1 MSQLADT
8 RPLAG
13 TGSPRERYRRA
24 VAALAAPLHD
34 QVAGHDRTDQALVT
48 GRREIADRLGESA
61 GRVHAARSDVAAAA
75 DQVEAVDRRA
85 RRIWRELAAL
95 PGRPRDLGPT
105 PIPRAVTAQP
115 ALPATELLDRAE
127 RTVTAARL
135 GELPLRPPVPIWAA
149 MVLAGA
155 VGALVCAGIGTALLV
170 AAPGMPVGERAAAR
184 VIADVAFA
192 LGVVAGVPGAL
203 SWLSRYGQPMTA
215 RAFGAVFGTGAIA
228 TIGLFV
234 LLGH

>member
-1 MSQLADT
+1 MSQLADA
-8 RPLAG
+8 RPVAD

-24 VAALAAPLHD
+24 VAALAMPLHD

-48 GRREIADRLGESA
+48 GRREITERLGESA
-61 GRVHAARSDVAAAA
+61 GRVRTARSAVAAAA
-75 DQVEAVDRRA
+75 DRVEEVDRRV

-95 PGRPRDLGPT
+95 PGRRRDLGPT
-105 PIPRAVTAQP
+105 PTPRAVTAQP
-115 ALPATELLDRAE
+115 PIPATELLDRAE

-149 MVLAGA
+149 MLTAGLAGA
-155 VGALVCAGIGTALLV
+155 AVCAGIGTALLV

-192 LGVVAGVPGAL
+192 LGALAGVPAAL
-203 SWLSRYGQPMTA
+203 SWLSRYGQPMTP
-215 RAFGAVFGTGAIA
+215 RAFGAVFGTGVIA

-234 LLGH
+234 LIEH

>member
-1 MSQLADT
+1 MSQLADA
-8 RPLAG
+8 RPVAG
-13 TGSPRERYRRA
+13 TGSPRERYRQA
-24 VAALAAPLHD
+24 VAALAMPLHD

-48 GRREIADRLGESA
+48 GRREITDRLAESA
-61 GRVHAARSDVAAAA
+61 GRVRAARSAVAAAA
-75 DQVEAVDRRA
+75 EAVEAVDRRV

-95 PGRPRDLGPT
+95 PGRRGDLGPT
-105 PIPRAVTAQP
+105 PAPRAVTAQP
-115 ALPATELLDRAE
+115 AIPATELLDRAE

-135 GELPLRPPVPIWAA
+135 GELPLRPPVPIWVA
-149 MVLAGA
+149 MLIAGVAGA
-155 VGALVCAGIGTALLV
+155 AVCAGIGTALLV

-192 LGVVAGVPGAL
+192 LGALAGVPAAS
-203 SWLSRYGQPMTA
+203 SWLTRYGQPMTA
-215 RAFGAVFGTGAIA
+215 RAFGTVLGAGVIV